1 MMLIFFPPESYGFFL
16 FRCVRSK
23 SLYGIQLQ
31 IKRLFFFIHA
41 VTVVALTASVCDSR
55 SNYPLV
61 YIYVCSAV
69 VNRQLCIIISTS
81 LFLVCQRLNSVSRLL
96 TIFCLFAEFIGRFIL
111 KQIKRCVERDETGT
125 IEKCYRNNKKVVQK
139 VGRCKN
145 YEIIIRNESSYPYTL
160 FRFIC
165 FSLGVISFGGSFNI
179 FCLVFVCIL
188 VAYALEAI

>member
-1 MMLIFFPPESYGFFL
+1 M
-16 FRCVRSK
+16 
-23 SLYGIQLQ
+23 
-31 IKRLFFFIHA
+31 
-41 VTVVALTASVCDSR
+41 CDSR

-81 LFLVCQRLNSVSRLL
+81 LFLVCR
-96 TIFCLFAEFIGRFIL
+96 FCLFAEFIGRFIL

-125 IEKCYRNNKKVVQK
+125 IEKYYRNNKKMVQK

-179 FCLVFVCIL
+179 FCLVSVCIL